1 VFGLMLYGGS
11 AYVLLPA
18 AWRHYER
25 QPRLA
30 GRPMVTRT
38 SADIPGDPLNIGLVG
53 EQGDIAAAMQA
64 IGWEPADPLTTRSSL
79 GIVRS
84 VLVDRPDP
92 RAPVSALFYDG
103 RRQDLAFERASGAS
117 ARQRHHVRLWKV
129 LDVGSEGRPVW
140 LGSATYDRG
149 VGLSADT
156 GQVTHNIAPDIDAER
171 DLLTEQILSAKRATG
186 AYQVSG
192 VGPTLAGRNGEG
204 DRYFT
209 DGEVEV
215 LVLATSGKPGPAAP
229 TPADPPLRI
238 RVKDRLW
245 DGIRPMLRRL
255 FH

>member
-1 VFGLMLYGGS
+1 MLYGVS
-11 AYVLLPA
+11 AYVLLPV

-25 QPRLA
+25 QPGLA
-30 GRPMVTRT
+30 ERPMVTRT

-64 IGWEPADPLTTRSSL
+64 IGWVPADPLTTRSSL

-92 RAPVSALFYDG
+92 RAPVRALFYDG
-103 RRQDLAFERASGAS
+103 RKQDLAFERATGAS
-117 ARQRHHVRLWKV
+117 ARRRHHVRLWMV

-156 GQVTHNIAPDIDAER
+156 GQVTHDIAPDIDAER
-171 DLLTEQILSAKRATG
+171 DLLAQQILSANRATS

-215 LVLATSGKPGPAAP
+215 LVLAKGGEPGPAAP
-229 TPADPPLRI
+229 MQADPPLRI

-245 DGIRPMLRRL
+245 DGIRPLLRRL